1 MAAEAETGG
10 ERTEEPSQ
18 KRLQEAR
25 ERGQVPRSRELTNFA
40 TMLGGSATLVA
51 VGGSMAGRMS
61 QNLRHGLA
69 IDPENLRN
77 PDGMLH
83 ALGEASIGAVSAL
96 LPIFGALIGL
106 VLLASVVLGGWNFS
120 MQAMAPDFTRL
131 SPLPGL
137 KRLFG
142 LRGASELGKALLKCA
157 VVGGVCAAV
166 VSSLFGDVLALAHME
181 PRAAI
186 YRGAEL
192 VSWAFVWLCASLV
205 LIAMIDVPLQLFQFK
220 LALRMTRQELR
231 DEAKESDGRPETKQ
245 RIRSM
250 QQQLAR
256 RRMMHKVPTADVVIV
271 NPTHF
276 AVALKYDPKKMRAP
290 RVLAKGVDLV
300 AQNIRN
306 IATEHR
312 IPIFEA
318 PKLAR
323 ALYRSTDLNKDIPA
337 GLYVAVAQVL
347 SYIFRVRSLNP
358 TVAARVARP
367 NPVVSDEF
375 EEQEP

>member
-18 KRLQEAR
+18 KRLQDAR
-25 ERGQVPRSRELTNFA
+25 DRGQLPRSRELTNFA
-40 TMLGGSATLVA
+40 TMIGGSATLLA
-51 VGGSMAGRMS
+51 VGGVLSARMS
-61 QNLRHGLA
+61 QMMRRGLA
-69 IDPENLRN
+69 IDPQQLRD
-77 PDGMLH
+77 PDGMFSSLS
-83 ALGEASIGAVSAL
+83 EACMSAL
-96 LPIFGALIGL
+96 TVLLPVFGALIAL
-106 VLLASVVLGGWNFS
+106 VVLAALALGGWNFS
-120 MQAMAPDFTRL
+120 MQAMAPDFSRL
-131 SPLPGL
+131 SPLAGM

-157 VVGGVCAAV
+157 VVGGVCAAI
-166 VSSLFGDVLALAHME
+166 VSSVFGDVLALAHME
-181 PRAAI
+181 PRTAI
-186 YRGAEL
+186 GRGAGL
-192 VSWAFVWLCASLV
+192 VSWAFVWLCASLALV
-205 LIAMIDVPLQLFQFK
+205 AMVDVPLQLFQFK
-220 LALRMTRQELR
+220 RALRMTRQELR

-245 RIRSM
+245 RIRQM
-250 QQQLAR
+250 QQTLAR

-300 AQNIRN
+300 AQNIRR
-306 IATEHR
+306 IAAEHR
-312 IPIFEA
+312 VPVFES

-323 ALYRSTDLNKDIPA
+323 ALYRSTDLNKEIPA

-347 SYIFRVRSLNP
+347 SYIFRVRTLNP

-367 NPVVSDEF
+367 DPQVSDEY
-375 EEQEP
+375 EAV

>member
-1 MAAEAETGG
+1 MAEEAETGG

-18 KRLQEAR
+18 KRLQDAR

-40 TMLGGSATLVA
+40 TMIGGSATLVA
-51 VGGSMAGRMS
+51 VGGSLATRLS
-61 QNLRHGLA
+61 QMMRRGLS
-69 IDPENLRN
+69 IDAQRLNN
-77 PDGMLH
+77 PDGMLNS
-83 ALGEASIGAVSAL
+83 LGEACMSAITVL
-96 LPIFGALIGL
+96 LPVFASLIGL

-120 MQAMAPDFTRL
+120 TQALVPDFTRL
-131 SPLPGL
+131 SPLAGL

-157 VVGGVCAAV
+157 MVGGVCAAV
-166 VSSLFGDVLALAHME
+166 VSWMFGDVMALARME
-181 PRAAI
+181 PRTAI
-186 YRGAEL
+186 GRGAGL
-192 VSWAFVWLCASLV
+192 LSWSFVWLCASLALV
-205 LIAMIDVPLQLFQFK
+205 AIVDVPLQLFQFK
-220 LALRMTRQELR
+220 RMLRMTRQELR

-245 RIRSM
+245 RIRQM

-300 AQNIRN
+300 AQNIRRL
-306 IATEHR
+306 AEEHR
-312 IPIFEA
+312 VPVFES

-323 ALYRSTDLNKDIPA
+323 ALYRSTDLDKEIPA

-347 SYIFRVRSLNP
+347 SYIFRVRTLNP

-367 NPVVSDEF
+367 NPQVGGEF
-375 EEQEP
+375 DDA